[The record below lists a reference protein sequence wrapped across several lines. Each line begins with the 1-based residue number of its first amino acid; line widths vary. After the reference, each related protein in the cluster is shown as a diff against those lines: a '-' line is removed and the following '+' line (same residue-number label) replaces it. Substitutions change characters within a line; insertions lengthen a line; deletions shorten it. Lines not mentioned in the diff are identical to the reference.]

1 MTSIKLS
8 IIFIAA
14 FFCNNYSFSR
24 EIIKHSL
31 SASQNDEKLSYELM
45 VLKLILDKSK
55 QKFGDYKL
63 IKSDKMSQ
71 SRSFQELN
79 KNNPEVHVVAT
90 MTSIERENITI
101 PIRFCIFKG
110 LLGVRI
116 PIVLKKEKPRLE
128 NVKTLENLK
137 HLKAGQVF
145 DWPDSTILQKN
156 NINVINSLQYQN
168 LYPML
173 ERKRF
178 DIFPLGALEVYE
190 IANERR
196 KIFDIDVISNW
207 AIVYPTGYYFFVS
220 KKNKKLADRLNYGF
234 ISAIEDGSFNMLFEK
249 YNNEFLAKSNL
260 NSRNLFYLKNPILP
274 KTTVF
279 NNPKFWHPIIYN
291 YYSH

>member
-1 MTSIKLS
+1 MNSIKFS
-8 IIFIAA
+8 IIFIAS
-14 FFCNNYSFSR
+14 FFCNNYTFSQ

-31 SASQNDEKLSYELM
+31 SASQNDETLSYELM

-55 QKFGDYKL
+55 QKFGDYML

-79 KNNPEVHVVAT
+79 KNNPVVHVVAT
-90 MTSIERENITI
+90 MTSIERESLTI

-156 NINVINSLQYQN
+156 NINVITSLQYQN
-168 LYPML
+168 LFPML

-190 IANERR
+190 IAKERQ
-196 KIFDIDVISNW
+196 KKYEIDVISNW

-234 ISAIEDGSFNMLFEK
+234 ISAIEDGSFNKLFEK
-249 YNNEFLAKSNL
+249 FNNEFLAKSNL

-274 KTTVF
+274 KTTLF
-279 NNPKFWHPIIYN
+279 NNQKFWHPIIYN

>member
-1 MTSIKLS
+1 MNFFKL
-8 IIFIAA
+8 IIILIVSFL
-14 FFCNNYSFSR
+14 CNNYIFSQ

-31 SASQNDEKLSYELM
+31 SASQNDETLSYELM

-63 IKSDKMSQ
+63 VKSEKMSQ

-79 KNNPEVHVVAT
+79 KSNPEVHVVAT
-90 MTSIERENITI
+90 MTSIERESLTI

-116 PIVLKKEKPRLE
+116 PIVLKKEKSRIE
-128 NVKTLENLK
+128 NVKTFDNLK
-137 HLKAGQVF
+137 SLKAGQVF
-145 DWPDSTILQKN
+145 DWPDTTILQKN
-156 NINVINSLQYQN
+156 NINVITSLQYQN

-190 IANERR
+190 IADERQ
-196 KIFDIDVISNW
+196 KEFDIDVISNW
-207 AIVYPTGYYFFVS
+207 AIVYPIGYYFFVS
-220 KKNKKLADRLNYGF
+220 KKNKKLAERINYGF
-234 ISAIEDGSFNMLFEK
+234 ISAINDGSFNKLFEK
-249 YNNEFLAKSNL
+249 YNNEVLTKANL
-260 NSRNLFYLKNPILP
+260 SSRKFFYLKNPILP
-274 KTTVF
+274 KTTEF